1 VRHGLEADVRIRR
14 TESVDRGSAL
24 ILVLVLVTVGG
35 LIAVG
40 LLEYARA
47 VIATRPALHDRNASA
62 EAVKSATRM
71 AISMQRDVGPREC
84 FASSASWTLDGFTV
98 DTSCST
104 LSSYTTGRGRLGLV
118 LTAHGGSVQSAGF
131 PTWSTGSIGDVF
143 VNTGTQTATSGE
155 SRVSGLWTS
164 TTARWD
170 QRVGDSTD
178 GTSWSYP
185 KLPQVPSFERPGAQ
199 ATIGTCQVYFPGR
212 YLGTAALTLNGGDHY
227 FASGVYYF
235 ERPLVIT
242 GGARVVFGEG
252 RFGGC
257 SVDAQAAYASTAPR
271 SHEITGKGATILLG
285 SGAAVTVQES
295 SVRINRRVSTT
306 ATRGSEGVAIRTVN
320 FGRSDTGVTVP
331 SDVVMLAD
339 GSTVPV
345 ASHSVLP
352 SANAPAA
359 VYRTSTLGPTGWA
372 FDIRLNGTSATSNRV
387 LVDGYVFVPNSGV
400 RITSTTSTWALSL
413 PNGVVATSLSTSLPS
428 APVTAT
434 DFRVGLESET
444 IQRRVALV
452 STAVAD
458 GRSATSTAIVEVNSD
473 RSYAINYWVLDP

>member
-1 VRHGLEADVRIRR
+1 VSDSRSRA
-14 TESVDRGSAL
+14 SDRGSAL
-24 ILVLVLVTVGG
+24 VLVLVLVTVGG

-84 FASSASWTLDGFTV
+84 FASSTSWTLDGFAV
-98 DTSCST
+98 DTTCST

-118 LTAHGGSVQSAGF
+118 LTAHGGTIQSASF
-131 PTWSTGSIGDVF
+131 PTWSTGSVGDAF
-143 VNTGTQTATSGE
+143 VNTGAQTVASGQT
-155 SRVSGLWTS
+155 RVSGQWS
-164 TTARWD
+164 TTTATWD
-170 QRVGDSTD
+170 QRVGDNTD
-178 GTSWSYP
+178 GVAWTYP

-212 YLGTAALTLNGGDHY
+212 YLGTTALTLNGGDHY

-271 SHEITGKGATILLG
+271 SHEITGKGATLLLG
-285 SGAAVTVQES
+285 AGATLTVQES
-295 SVRINRRVSTT
+295 SVRINRRVSTA
-306 ATRGSEGVAIRTVN
+306 ATRGSEGVALRTVN

-331 SDVVMLAD
+331 ADMVLLSD
-339 GSTVPV
+339 GTSVPV
-345 ASHSVLP
+345 ASHSVTP

-372 FDIRLNGTSATSNRV
+372 VDVRLNGASSTNNRF

-400 RITSTTSTWALSL
+400 RVTSTTSTWALSM
-413 PNGVVATSLSTSLPS
+413 PSGVVASSLTLSLPS
-428 APVTAT
+428 APTVAT

-444 IQRRVALV
+444 IQRRVAIV
-452 STAVAD
+452 STASAD